1 MINEVVILKIKEGFE
16 LINISG
22 RYTVVCKSSSCK
34 NYNTAITLSDTAIFL
49 WNLLKEKDVTKTEML
64 NELLE
69 NFEISTVL
77 ALGNID
83 VFVRTM
89 KENGIIEE

>member
-1 MINEVVILKIKEGFE
+1 MRIKDGFE
-16 LINISG
+16 LENRSGIN
-22 RYTVVCKSSSCK
+22 VVVRK
-34 NYNTAITLSDTAIFL
+34 NEDIGAPFNTITLTETTVFL

-64 NELLE
+64 GALID

>member
-1 MINEVVILKIKEGFE
+1 MKIKKGYK
-16 LINISG
+16 LKLVSG
-22 RYTVVCKSSSCK
+22 QHTVVADRRIIKSFNNLIVLNES
-34 NYNTAITLSDTAIFL
+34 AVFL
-49 WNLLKEKDVTKTEML
+49 WNLISERNVTKQEML
-64 NELLE
+64 EALLE

>member
-1 MINEVVILKIKEGFE
+1 MKIKKGYK
-16 LINISG
+16 LKSVSG
-22 RYTVVCKSSSCK
+22 QYTVVADRRIIK
-34 NYNTAITLSDTAIFL
+34 NFTSLIVLNESAVFL
-49 WNLLKEKDVTKTEML
+49 WNLLSERNVTKQEML
-64 NELLE
+64 EAMLS
-69 NFEISTVL
+69 NFDISTVL